1 MQHSLA
7 SDNSNT
13 RKNSNESLKKNQKF
27 EGFDFLRAI
36 FSIAVVALHSNLFII
51 FPELFGWS
59 LISNILI
66 MNVGYCAV
74 PVFFQVSLFLFYL
87 KREKT
92 GVRYFWQKRLPKLI
106 SLYLFWVG
114 LATVFE
120 LLFNFNEGFKSISVA
135 TSSLKSLVEFIVSG
149 NSTPYYFFFSLIFV
163 TIVAEILILIF
174 KIIKKRSIRTK
185 ISYVFLFISLIL
197 IFTCSLFDS
206 IIKYTTIKISWFNFL
221 NNITHWVYNP
231 LNFLPYVFTTVIT
244 FQEYKEGKLERI
256 TKWLKLKLY
265 FLLFL
270 ASAFFILEW
279 TLTNKGF
286 LIQIDQ
292 KPLEHYMRLSLIF
305 GSWLLLYLALLTK
318 RQVPE
323 IIQFISQCSL
333 GIYGFHVFFTF
344 ERFFIFNNS
353 LTFDKIQFSSTVFQ
367 TVASLDIVARFIL
380 ALICSI
386 TLTLIFKI
394 NNQLKNFV

>member
-1 MQHSLA
+1 MQHYIA
-7 SDNSNT
+7 SNNSNQ
-13 RKNSNESLKKNQKF
+13 RKTYNQSLKKKQKF

-36 FSIAVVALHSNLFII
+36 FSIVVVALHANLFRV
-51 FPELFGWS
+51 FSDVFGWS

-66 MNVGYCAV
+66 MNVGYFAV
-74 PVFFQVSLFLFYL
+74 PIFFQISLFLFYF
-87 KREKT
+87 KSKKNEFQ
-92 GVRYFWQKRLPKLI
+92 YFWQQRLPKLI

-114 LATVFE
+114 LVTIFE
-120 LLFNFNEGFKSISVA
+120 LLFNFSGGLKSLRVA

-163 TIVAEILILIF
+163 TVVAEILILTF
-174 KIIKKRSIRTK
+174 KRIKKRSIRTK

-197 IFTCSLFDS
+197 IFTFSLFDS
-206 IIKYTTIKISWFNFL
+206 IIKYTTIQISGLNFL

-231 LNFLPYVFTTVIT
+231 LNFLPYVFTTAIT
-244 FQEYKEGKLERI
+244 FHEYRTGKLKKI
-256 TKWLKLKLY
+256 TNWLKLKLY
-265 FLLFL
+265 LLLFL

-279 TLTNKGF
+279 TLTDKGF

-292 KPLEHYMRLSLIF
+292 KPLEHYMRLSLVF

-318 RQVPE
+318 RQVPG

-344 ERFFIFNNS
+344 ERFFIFKNL
-353 LTFDKIQFSSTVFQ
+353 LTFDTIQFPSNVFQ
-367 TVASLDIVARFIL
+367 TVPSLDIVAKFVIS
-380 ALICSI
+380 LICSI
-386 TLTLIFKI
+386 TLTLIFKR
-394 NNQLKNFV
+394 NNKLKNFV